1 MCSTAPTSSFTAM
14 TQTWRTGRDAASPS
28 KPRLGRRFWALWVAA
43 TVSVVGDGIYAGAL
57 PLLAAS
63 ITHDPRAVS
72 FTTVMSSAGWLLVGV
87 LSGVLVDRWS
97 KTQVMWQVDAVR
109 AAAMGTF
116 AALVLTGH
124 TTMGLIYGTSML
136 LGLVAP
142 FFANAYSAV
151 LPKVVEPQA
160 LERAN
165 SWDQASMLIGANLA
179 GPPVGAALFVWLPA
193 FPLVLQA
200 VSFGVAALLVAVLRR
215 GIDDRPPVRAGGQA
229 SLRTELVDGLRYLV
243 RHRLLRTLALLLAA
257 INGVS
262 GAVVSL
268 LVLYVLEVLEYPQ
281 PTYGWF
287 MAVFAVGGLVG
298 VAAVPHVKARL
309 GTFTAVL
316 LAATG
321 FTAGTLLMGLLPYVP
336 FVVVGI
342 IVTGMGSSLWNVM
355 TMSLRQRIVPSE
367 MLGRVTGVYR
377 MVGLGA
383 VLFGAASGGAVAHA
397 TDVRFAYVVAGMV
410 LLAATVV
417 AIVPLRAGLAEVP
430 EAA

>member
-1 MCSTAPTSSFTAM
+1 
-14 TQTWRTGRDAASPS
+14 
-28 KPRLGRRFWALWVAA
+28 
-43 TVSVVGDGIYAGAL
+43 
-57 PLLAAS
+57 
-63 ITHDPRAVS
+63 
-72 FTTVMSSAGWLLVGV
+72 
-87 LSGVLVDRWS
+87 
-97 KTQVMWQVDAVR
+97 
-109 AAAMGTF
+109 
-116 AALVLTGH
+116 
-124 TTMGLIYGTSML
+124 
-136 LGLVAP
+136 
-142 FFANAYSAV
+142 
-151 LPKVVEPQA
+151 
-160 LERAN
+160 
-165 SWDQASMLIGANLA
+165 
-179 GPPVGAALFVWLPA
+179 
-193 FPLVLQA
+193 
-200 VSFGVAALLVAVLRR
+200 
-215 GIDDRPPVRAGGQA
+215 
-229 SLRTELVDGLRYLV
+229 
-243 RHRLLRTLALLLAA
+243 
-257 INGVS
+257 
-262 GAVVSL
+262 
-268 LVLYVLEVLEYPQ
+268 
-281 PTYGWF
+281 

-367 MLGRVTGVYR
+367 MLGRATGVYR